1 MKKQFLLLFLLTFG
15 LFGTLHAQRQHRISH
30 EKFKAL
36 KTAFITDELDL
47 TVKEAEQFWPIYN
60 EYHQAYKK
68 ISHQLEKDIKKRIDE
83 LGGIEN
89 ISNKEAEKLLAR
101 IIDLKKQKAH
111 ISERLFPDLK
121 KVISAKKLI
130 KLTKAE
136 RDFRHQVFK
145 EYRRRSTK
153 KKEAN

>member
-15 LFGTLHAQRQHRISH
+15 LFSTVHAQRQHRISH

-47 TVKEAEQFWPIYN
+47 TVKEAEKFWPIYN
-60 EYHQAYKK
+60 EYHIAYKK
-68 ISHQLEKDIKKRIDE
+68 INHLLEKDIKKRVDE

-89 ISNKEAEKLLAR
+89 ISDKDAAKILDR
-101 IIDLKKQKAH
+101 IIDLNKQKAS
-111 ISERLFPDLK
+111 ISERLYPDLK
-121 KVISAKKLI
+121 KVISAKKI
-130 KLTKAE
+130 IRLTKAE
-136 RDFRHQVFK
+136 RDFRHQIFK
-145 EYRRRSTK
+145 EYRKRGPK

>member
-1 MKKQFLLLFLLTFG
+1 MKKQFLFLLLFSVG
-15 LFGTLHAQRQHRISH
+15 LFSSIHAQKQHRISH

-36 KTAFITDELDL
+36 KIAFITDELDL

-60 EYHQAYKK
+60 KHHVAYKK
-68 ISHQLEKDIKKRIDE
+68 ISRLLERGIKKQVDE

-89 ISNKEAEKLLAR
+89 ISDSDALKIVEK
-101 IIDLKKQKAH
+101 IIALKKKKAM
-111 ISERLFPDLK
+111 IQERLFPDLQH
-121 KVISAKKLI
+121 VISAKKII

-136 RDFRHQVFK
+136 RDFRHQIFK
-145 EYRRRSTK
+145 EYRRRGPK

>member
-15 LFGTLHAQRQHRISH
+15 LFSTVHAQRQHRISH

-47 TVKEAEQFWPIYN
+47 TVKEAEKFWPIYN
-60 EYHQAYKK
+60 GYHIAYKK
-68 ISHQLEKDIKKRIDE
+68 INHLLEKDIKKRVDE

-89 ISNKEAEKLLAR
+89 ISDKDAAKILDR
-101 IIDLKKQKAH
+101 IIDLNKQKAS
-111 ISERLFPDLK
+111 ISERLYPDLK
-121 KVISAKKLI
+121 KVISAKKI
-130 KLTKAE
+130 IRLTKAE
-136 RDFRHQVFK
+136 RDFRHQIFK
-145 EYRRRSTK
+145 EYRKRGPK